1 MSYLMLLVLLLVVIA
16 LQTSPTTEVSTL
28 ALVMLPTAR
37 RLKHVQVIPS
47 IVMEHHT
54 VVRATKAVLLLLEAV
69 KLSVVVLPTSLEI
82 AIS

>member
-16 LQTSPTTEVSTL
+16 LKTSPTTEVTTL
-28 ALVMLPTAR
+28 VLVMLPTAR
-37 RLKHVQVIPS
+37 PLKHVQVIPS

-54 VVRATKAVLLLLEAV
+54 VVRATQAVLLLEAV
-69 KLSVVVLPTSLEI
+69 KLSVVVLLTSLEI